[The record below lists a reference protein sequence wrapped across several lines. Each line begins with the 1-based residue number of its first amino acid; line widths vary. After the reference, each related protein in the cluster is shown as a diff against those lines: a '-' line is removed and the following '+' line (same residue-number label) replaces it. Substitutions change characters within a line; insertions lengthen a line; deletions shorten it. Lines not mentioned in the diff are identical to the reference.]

1 MRPLYLY
8 GENFTC
14 FKVFELLF
22 DGISSALLVLGHQ
35 DNNELESNGIGKT
48 SIFRA
53 IEYVLYAQTK
63 DPVLG
68 KDIVLEKLIQDEAAK
83 LLVVFDFEIDN
94 QIYRITR
101 ARTRKGSTDLTFL
114 KRNQVPGDPHTST
127 TDKKLWTD
135 LTCRRTADTDA
146 AILKLIRLR
155 YKSFIN
161 TNHLMQLDMGG
172 IATATPEKR
181 RAILKDIFDLTPYA
195 GLEKIA
201 KARADKILE
210 DIKHHKVMLETL
222 GDPSKD
228 IDAFNKEVLLLDS
241 GIGLLS
247 DQIALSETVLQE
259 VNENHLAKT
268 AILSALET
276 SASSIISHR
285 ASLTNEVF
293 KLNASVAEYTKRRK
307 ATMAEAKA
315 ITTAI
320 QTAKSSKEAFIGVDF
335 SYLPKLQETLETTS
349 AHISAKTIELGVA
362 NAELEEL
369 NVPMP
374 DEGTCDRCRQILT
387 PEHRQACIEDIE
399 KRKAS
404 NTALIKGLTGYINSQ
419 KATQS
424 KIASNIK
431 QLEQQHKQLYDLD
444 LSILLKEKELA
455 DKQKAFNEYDELLK
469 QFVDDLEAKQAEL
482 ANVNAEAQNSSE
494 QEIKTLTSELASIR
508 SFVAKQTIIIDKQ
521 TKEINALQSKRA
533 VALHSIERRK
543 DDAARIS
550 AIKLE
555 INTFEEQYSTY
566 PYVIEAFESIPD
578 MIIENVLEGLQ
589 EETNKLLAQIRPEL
603 QLEFATEK
611 TRSDGDK
618 DDTLDINYFLNSK
631 PKDYSQLSGAQ
642 KLCVMFAFKLGLSFL
657 LAKMN
662 GSQIKFLMLDEVD
675 APFSDAAVDAYAD
688 IIRFFQKD
696 FTVFVITHNNRLK
709 TKFSNAILVEQD
721 GNGIS
726 RAKVVS
732 SW

>member
-1 MRPLYLY
+1 VRPLYLY

-14 FKVFELLF
+14 FKVFELFL
-22 DGISSALLVLGHQ
+22 DGISAALVLGHQ
-35 DNNELESNGIGKT
+35 DSNELESNGIGKT

-68 KDIVLEKLIQDEAAK
+68 KDIVLEKLIQDEASK
-83 LLVVFDFEIDN
+83 LLVIFDFEIDD

-114 KRNQVPGDPHTST
+114 KRNATPGNPHTST

-146 AILKLIRLR
+146 LIIKLIRLK

-201 KARADKILE
+201 KDRADKILE
-210 DIKHHKVMLETL
+210 DIKRYKVMLETI
-222 GDPSKD
+222 GDPAKD
-228 IDAFNKEVLLLDS
+228 IDALEQERINLDG
-241 GIGLLS
+241 GIALLS
-247 DQIALSETVLQE
+247 DQMAISETVRQE
-259 VNENHLAKT
+259 AHEGQLAKT
-268 AILSALET
+268 ATLSALEK
-276 SASSIISHR
+276 SASSVLAQR
-285 ASLTNEVF
+285 ASLTNEVY
-293 KLNASVAEYTKRRK
+293 KLTTSVAEYTKKRK
-307 ATMAEAKA
+307 ATIAEAKA
-315 ITTAI
+315 ITSSI
-320 QTAKSSKEAFIGVDF
+320 QEAKSAKEAFTGIDF
-335 SYLPKLQETLETTS
+335 SYLPKLKEVFEATS
-349 AHISAKTIELGVA
+349 IHINTKTIELGVEKA
-362 NAELEEL
+362 AIEEL
-369 NVPMP
+369 NIPMP
-374 DEGTCDRCRQILT
+374 EEGACDRCRQVLT
-387 PEHRQACIEDIE
+387 LEHRQTCIEGIE
-399 KRKAS
+399 KEKD
-404 NTALIKGLTGYINSQ
+404 TKTTIIKGLTTYIETQ
-419 KATQS
+419 KATQT

-431 QLEQQHKQLYDLD
+431 QLEQQQKQLNDLATT
-444 LSILLKEKELA
+444 IIAKEKEFVE
-455 DKQKAFNEYDELLK
+455 KQKSFNEHDDLLK
-469 QFVDDLEAKQAEL
+469 RFSVDLQTKQTEL
-482 ANVNAEAQNSSE
+482 AKVNIEAESSSE
-494 QEIKTLTSELASIR
+494 AEIKTLTNELSSIR
-508 SFVAKQTIIIDKQ
+508 SFIAKQTVVIDKQ
-521 TKEINALQSKRA
+521 VDALNTLQSKKA
-533 VALHSIERRK
+533 VAQHSIEEKTKDTKRK
-543 DDAARIS
+543 EELKSNITA
-550 AIKLE
+550 LE
-555 INTFEEQYSTY
+555 TEYTTY
-566 PYVIEAFESIPD
+566 PYVIEGFASIPD

-611 TRSDGDK
+611 TRSDGEQ
-618 DDTLDINYFLNSK
+618 DDTLDINYFLNNK
-631 PKDYSQLSGAQ
+631 AKDYSQLSGAQ

-675 APFSDAAVDAYAD
+675 MPFSHAAVDAYAD

-696 FTVFVITHNNRLK
+696 FTVFVITHNDRLK

-721 GNGIS
+721 GNGVS